1 MAYTKEQL
9 ERQENFETKMKVL
22 GVERFNS
29 AKNTAIERSQ
39 NLNLYSVARLVSP
52 ATIELSDAIKVFLD
66 ECWSGKAG
74 KKHAAAHLL
83 NVMKPDELALITAR
97 TVLTSIY
104 EAVPLTNICSEIG
117 ANISSELGWR
127 ALKQHDKK
135 LHKFLH
141 ERCLK
146 INSLNRTK
154 AILDHN
160 LNARNIEYFS
170 FSAQDA
176 QSIGGKLVELMV
188 ESTGLIELVS
198 NKTFKNGKQFTRYYI
213 QAAPG
218 TIEKLEDLNEYMS
231 ELTPVLLPMLI
242 PPRQWTDVTS
252 GGYLIPPHH
261 AACFIKTRSG
271 EHIEELRNSD
281 LSKVFSAMNAVQE
294 TPWRIN
300 TKVHEAMQMIRE
312 SGQNIKC
319 IPALYDAVA
328 EAPERPA
335 FLDQNMPREMWTE
348 DQLQKFKVWK
358 YETAAAHSKDSAL
371 KSKRVAFLGTM
382 NVCNMV
388 KDEPEL
394 YFVTQLDFR
403 GRMYTLGN
411 FLHPQGDDLSRG
423 LLEFATGMAIETPED
438 LAWLQIN
445 LAGLYGFDK
454 ASLEDRQLWVEMRTQ
469 AVLDVADDVLSAQL
483 WREADKPAQF
493 IAACIDYAN
502 FVRTGYGYVSHLP
515 VQVDGTCNGL
525 QNFSAMLRD
534 EVGGAAVN
542 LVPRDLPSDV
552 YADVARVTEKLVA
565 ADLASDDEVV
575 RQLAK
580 AWLDIGI
587 SRKVCK
593 RPVMT
598 LAYGATQFGF
608 GEQIYKDTVE
618 PLRQSN
624 KLSRDVND
632 TKLSS
637 YLGNKIWA
645 SVQTVIVKAAEAME
659 WLQEAASVV
668 AKENLPVSWTTP
680 DGLLVMQ
687 SYYKTKDKVVN
698 LSFNKQRLQLKHKEQ
713 LKEPNG
719 RKQASA
725 IAPNVVHS
733 CDATHMRMTIN
744 KMRDAGIQDFSMIH
758 DSYGTHAA
766 NASKMSR
773 MLREAF
779 VEMYSN
785 GVLES
790 FERDIRM
797 QLSDGNFLRSIPE
810 YGTLDLN
817 LVMDSKFFFS

>member
-1 MAYTKEQL
+1 
-9 ERQENFETKMKVL
+9 L
-22 GVERFNS
+22 GVERFES
-29 AKNTAIERSQ
+29 AKKDALESKQ
-39 NLNLYSVARLVSP
+39 GLQLYSVARLVSP
-52 ATIELSDAIKVFLD
+52 ATILLSEAIEKFLA

-74 KKHAAAHLL
+74 KKHAAAHLFG
-83 NVMKPDELALITAR
+83 VMKPEELALITTRA
-97 TVLTSIY
+97 VLTSIHTQTS
-104 EAVPLTNICSEIG
+104 LTSMCAEI
-117 ANISSELGWR
+117 ASTISSELGWR
-127 ALKQHDKK
+127 ALKNHDKK

-141 ERCLK
+141 ERCK
-146 INSLNRTK
+146 KETSRNRTK

-160 LNARNIEYFS
+160 LKARNIEYFS
-170 FSAQDA
+170 FSREDA

-188 ESTGLIELVS
+188 DATGLIELTTRP
-198 NKTFKNGKQFTRYYI
+198 TFKNGKQMTNYTI
-213 QAAPG
+213 VAAEG
-218 TIEKLEDLNEYMS
+218 TVEKLNDLDEYMS
-231 ELTPVLLPMLI
+231 ELTPVMLPMVI
-242 PPRQWTDVTS
+242 PPRPWTDVTD
-252 GGYLIPPHH
+252 GGYLVPPVQ
-261 AACFIKTRSG
+261 ASCFLKTRNES
-271 EHIEELRNSD
+271 HIEELRNSD

-294 TPWRIN
+294 TAWRIN
-300 TKVHEAMQMIRE
+300 TPVLEALQQIRE
-312 SGQNIKC
+312 SGQSIKS

-328 EAPERPA
+328 EAPMKPA
-335 FLDQNMPREMWTE
+335 FLSDDLPREMWTAE
-348 DQLQKFKVWK
+348 QLQQFKVWK
-358 YETAAAHSKDSAL
+358 YETAAAHSKDAAL
-371 KSKRVAFLGTM
+371 KSKRVAFNATM
-382 NVCNMV
+382 NVCNIV

-411 FLHPQGDDLSRG
+411 FLHPQGDDLARG
-423 LLEFATGMAIETPED
+423 LLEFAKGMAIETQED

-454 ASLEDRQLWVEMRTQ
+454 ASLEDRQLWVEMRTDEIL
-469 AVLDVADDVLSAQL
+469 AVADDVLHAQL
-483 WREADKPAQF
+483 WRTADKPTQF

-502 FVRTGYGYVSHLP
+502 FVRTGYGYVSRLP

-552 YADVARVTEKLVA
+552 YADVAKFTEKLVA
-565 ADLASDDEVV
+565 KDLASDDASVV
-575 RQLAK
+575 ALAK
-580 AWLDIGI
+580 AWLEIGI

-598 LAYGATQFGF
+598 LAYGATKFGF

-618 PLRQSN
+618 PLRQAN

-637 YLGNKIWA
+637 YLGDKIWFA
-645 SVQTVIVKAAEAME
+645 VQSVIVKAAEAME
-659 WLQEAASVV
+659 WLQEAATVV
-668 AKENLPVSWTTP
+668 AKENLPVTWTTP

-687 SYYKTKDKVVN
+687 SYYKTKDKIVN
-698 LSFNKQRLQLKHKEQ
+698 LSFHKQRLQLVHKEQ
-713 LKEPNG
+713 LSEPNG

-725 IAPNVVHS
+725 IAPNFVHS

-744 KMRDAGIQDFSMIH
+744 KMRDAGINDFSMIH

-766 NASKMSR
+766 NAGKMSR

-785 GVLES
+785 GVLEG

-797 QLSDGNFLRSIPE
+797 QLSEDNFLRAIPE

-817 LVMDSKFFFS
+817 QVYDSKFFFS